1 MNARLVAAAV
11 VVLTTCCAAACAA
24 PSAEVVARVT
34 IPGPAHWNYLHVDSQ
49 GHRLYLAHGSQ
60 IEVIDTHSNQLV
72 GTVADTPG
80 VRAIDIAADL
90 GLGYASNGK
99 DDSVTVFDLATLAH
113 KATIAAGSS
122 PDAIVYDRT
131 HQRVLVFNTRSHDI
145 TVIDAKAGRVLAT
158 VAAGGEPE
166 TAVLGADGLVYFN
179 VEDTHELVVFDPDA
193 MVVVRRHSLRPCERP
208 TGLAIDSE
216 GSFYSVCRN
225 GVMVV
230 SGADGRPVGVATIGH
245 GSDGV
250 VVMGGLAYSADGAE
264 GALSV
269 VGRNAS
275 GGYETVA
282 QVPTAYG
289 SRTLAADPASRR
301 LYLPT
306 ASFKPAE
313 GGMRRQPIPETL
325 SIWVLEPR

>member
-230 SGADGRPVGVATIGH
+230 SGADGRPVGVATIGRGRAECGRAQRFRWIRDGGPSAH
-245 GSDGV
+245 RLRIAHLGGRPGQPPALPSDREFQTCRRRH
-250 VVMGGLAYSADGAE
+250 APPADSRDLVDLGA
-264 GALSV
+264 
-269 VGRNAS
+269 
-275 GGYETVA
+275 
-282 QVPTAYG
+282 
-289 SRTLAADPASRR
+289 
-301 LYLPT
+301 
-306 ASFKPAE
+306 
-313 GGMRRQPIPETL
+313 
-325 SIWVLEPR
+325 